1 MRLLA
6 LLFLAL
12 SATAGRAA
20 PEVEAGPVDYRSGET
35 ACEGWIAAPKA
46 ASRLPGVLIV
56 HQWTG
61 VSEHERAAADR
72 LAKLGYVAMVADVYG
87 KGIRPRP
94 PAAGAEAGRY
104 KSDRSLLRSRLND
117 ALATLAGDPRVDA
130 GRLAV
135 MGYCFGGTAAIELAR
150 AGAPVRAAIS
160 FHGGLDSP
168 APADGAR
175 IRARVLALHGDA
187 DPFVPATDVAAF
199 VAEMRAHGVRHTL
212 VRYPGVVHSF
222 THPEAGDDPSK
233 GAAYDAKADRDSWER
248 AVALLRETLGAGD
261 R

>member
-1 MRLLA
+1 MRPLAALLLA
-6 LLFLAL
+6 F
-12 SATAGRAA
+12 SATATPALA
-20 PEVEAGPVDYRSGET
+20 EVDAGPVDYRSGET
-35 ACEGWIAAPKA
+35 ACEGWIAAPKGV
-46 ASRLPGVLIV
+46 SRRPGVLIA

-61 VSEHERAAADR
+61 VSAHERAAAER

-87 KGIRPRP
+87 KGIRPQP
-94 PAAGAEAGRY
+94 PAAGAEAGKY
-104 KSDRSLLRSRLND
+104 KSNRALLRSRLND
-117 ALATLAGDPRVDA
+117 ALSTLAKDPRVDPD
-130 GRLAV
+130 RLAV

-150 AGAPVRAAIS
+150 SGAPVRAAIS

-187 DPFVPATDVAAF
+187 DPYVPAADVAAF
-199 VAEMRAHGVRHTL
+199 EAEMRAHDVRHSL

-222 THPEAGDDPSK
+222 THPEAGTDVTK

-248 AVALLRETLGAGD
+248 ATALLAETIGAGQ